1 MAFMNEDVTRTEWD
15 GRTPGCAAPDV
26 LLAFHRGRLRRPQRK
41 EVRRHLRRCP
51 ECARDSEF
59 VAIIVR
65 DESRLLRGLA
75 ALLPGC
81 RETIDSA
88 ETGVRRITAFRP
100 PRPVA
105 AAVAIAGIFL
115 ALFILPPFRRTSPAA
130 PMISARL
137 PIGESGLA
145 SAPPVANGVLSK
157 RRDVR
162 ERLVR
167 AGFLLDP
174 DFGPAPEAIPD
185 VNRALASF
193 EILQKRDGDDEFF
206 GWSLAFR
213 PEGESA
219 YSVLSPR

>member
-1 MAFMNEDVTRTEWD
+1 MNEDVTRTEWD
-15 GRTPGCAAPDV
+15 GRTPGCVAPDV
-26 LLAFHRGRLRRPQRK
+26 LLEYHRKRLSRRERK
-41 EVRRHLRRCP
+41 DVRGHLLRCP

-88 ETGVRRITAFRP
+88 EAGARRMTAFR
-100 PRPVA
+100 RTQPVA
-105 AAVAIAGIFL
+105 AAVAAAGILL
-115 ALFILPPFRRTSPAA
+115 ALFVLPPLRRASPAA
-130 PMISARL
+130 PMISAQV
-137 PIGESGLA
+137 PVGKPGPA
-145 SAPPVANGVLSK
+145 SASPIAAGLLSK

-167 AGFLLDP
+167 AGFLLGP

-185 VNRALASF
+185 ANHALASF
-193 EILQKRDGDDEFF
+193 EILQKRERDEEYF
-206 GWSLAFR
+206 GWSLASR
-213 PEGESA
+213 QETDSA
-219 YSVLSPR
+219 LLGIFPR